1 MTRYRKHPVRPPEA
15 KSPTEADEGLRRS
28 GALFGGIIVAVALA
42 AILVA
47 GLHHLLRY
55 EFLRTAYVFAVA
67 MIVPFVP
74 MAVILTYIARRRP
87 RAVFTTQVEIP
98 GTNAVRFV
106 NLFIVCAYCAIAA
119 GTMVYGFITRYPVH
133 AFLWA
138 TGPATVGYI
147 MAQDRHLGLRT
158 LRTPR
163 QSLTLSPRALTITAS
178 PSKGEIRIPWTDN
191 SHLGTSDI
199 LGTRILPDPTTG
211 KPPYTV
217 IFDCTATS
225 LTQLNALLDHFN
237 THPHDRQLLAL
248 PEGADLVQTL
258 LDTTP
263 RKPTPRTDHDAVQE
277 TPSTPG

>member
-1 MTRYRKHPVRPPEA
+1 MRYRKRQAPLPEPKNPA
-15 KSPTEADEGLRRS
+15 ESDRKTRLLGPIAGGIFLVGMLGVALLAAMHRVLHYEYLRTGYVFTAAMLIPLIPMALVLTYVPRRRS
-28 GALFGGIIVAVALA
+28 
-42 AILVA
+42 
-47 GLHHLLRY
+47 
-55 EFLRTAYVFAVA
+55 
-67 MIVPFVP
+67 
-74 MAVILTYIARRRP
+74 

-98 GTNAVRFV
+98 GTNNFRILA
-106 NLFIVCAYCAIAA
+106 LFLVCAYYVIAA
-119 GTMVYGFITRYPVH
+119 GTMVYGFITGYPVH

-163 QSLTLSPRALTITAS
+163 QSLILSPCALTITAS
-178 PSKGEIRIPWTDN
+178 PSKGEVRIPWTDN
-191 SHLGTSDI
+191 ARLGTSDI

-225 LTQLNALLDHFN
+225 LTQLDALLDHFN
-237 THPHDRQLLAL
+237 THPHDRPLLAQ

-263 RKPTPRTDHDAVQE
+263 QP
-277 TPSTPG
+277 

>member
-1 MTRYRKHPVRPPEA
+1 MRYWKRPVRLPEA
-15 KSPTEADEGLRRS
+15 KSPTEVDEGLRRS
-28 GALFGGIIVAVALA
+28 GALFGGVIVAVALGA
-42 AILVA
+42 ALVA

-55 EFLRTAYVFAVA
+55 EYLRTAYIFTIS

-87 RAVFTTQVEIP
+87 RAVFATQVEIP
-98 GTNAVRFV
+98 GTNAARFV
-106 NLFIVCAYCAIAA
+106 MFFMVCAYYAIAA
-119 GTMVYGFITRYPVH
+119 GTMVYGFITGYPVH
-133 AFLWA
+133 AFLVA

-163 QSLTLSPRALTITAS
+163 QSLILSPCALTITAS
-178 PSKGEIRIPWTDN
+178 PSKGEVRIPWTDN
-191 SHLGTSDI
+191 ARLGTSDI

-225 LTQLNALLDHFN
+225 LTQLDALLDHFN
-237 THPHDRQLLAL
+237 THPHDRPLLAQ

-263 RKPTPRTDHDAVQE
+263 QP
-277 TPSTPG
+277 

>member
-1 MTRYRKHPVRPPEA
+1 MRLPEA
-15 KSPTEADEGLRRS
+15 KSPTEVDEGLRRS
-28 GALFGGIIVAVALA
+28 GALFGGVIVAVALGA
-42 AILVA
+42 ALVA

-55 EFLRTAYVFAVA
+55 EYLRTAYVFAVA
-67 MIVPFVP
+67 VIVPMIP
-74 MAVILTYIARRRP
+74 MALVLTYVPRRRS

-98 GTNAVRFV
+98 GTNAARFV
-106 NLFIVCAYCAIAA
+106 MFFMVCAYYAIAA
-119 GTMVYGFITRYPVH
+119 GTMVYGFITGYPVH
-133 AFLWA
+133 AFLVA

-163 QSLTLSPRALTITAS
+163 QSLILSPCALTITAS
-178 PSKGEIRIPWTDN
+178 PSKGEVRIPWTDN
-191 SHLGTSDI
+191 ARVGTSDF
-199 LGTRILPDPTTG
+199 LGTRILPDPTTS

-225 LTQLNALLDHFN
+225 LTQLDALLDHFN
-237 THPHDRQLLAL
+237 THPADRQLLAQ

-263 RKPTPRTDHDAVQE
+263 RP
-277 TPSTPG
+277 

>member
-1 MTRYRKHPVRPPEA
+1 MMRYRKRPTRLPEA
-15 KSPTEADEGLRRS
+15 KSPAEVDEGLRGS
-28 GALFGGIIVAVALA
+28 GALIGGIIVAVALGA
-42 AILVA
+42 ALVA

-55 EFLRTAYVFAVA
+55 EFLRTAYIFAA
-67 MIVPFVP
+67 SMIVPFVP

-163 QSLTLSPRALTITAS
+163 QSLILSPCALTITAS
-178 PSKGEIRIPWTDN
+178 PSKGEVRIPWTDN
-191 SHLGTSDI
+191 ARLGTSDI
-199 LGTRILPDPTTG
+199 LGTRILPEPITG
-211 KPPYTV
+211 RPPYTV
-217 IFDCTATS
+217 KFNSPITS
-225 LTQLNALLDHFN
+225 LTQLDRLLDHFN
-237 THPHDRQLLAL
+237 THPADRPLLAL

-263 RKPTPRTDHDAVQE
+263 RP
-277 TPSTPG
+277 